1 LQVADEQGCRGIFL
15 AQKFQDFSRELMLLY
30 STTMPNHPFALSKT
44 DYKIAR
50 GCPTKLYYR
59 MLKYPSN
66 TDGDEYMELL
76 AQGGYM
82 IGAIAS
88 LLFPEAVAIYEPNHT
103 KAVRI
108 TQEHLQKENVT
119 LLEAAFVS
127 RGKFARP
134 DILIKKGVHLTLIEV
149 KAKSFASTEPNPF
162 RNKKGMIVPSW
173 QPYLEDLTF
182 QALILREL
190 FPASTLT
197 CELMMPDKSR
207 TTSID
212 KLHSLFE
219 LNQIAEDES
228 GYPRARFTF
237 TGDLEQLRRNHFL
250 ARLNADPEVAELI
263 PEVSLAANA
272 FLQSMNPLTKISVP
286 ISFACKDCEYRV
298 AQNEQKNGF
307 RECWSTLADPEPHI
321 FDLYHGGT
329 VREVSDL
336 IAAGKTGLFD
346 LPQSALAKKD
356 GSIGSIAQRQL
367 IQIRNT
373 RSNTEWIDPALG
385 RLLKSYPYPLHFIDF
400 ETSGLAVPY
409 HAGMRPFENVA
420 FQWSCHTIST
430 PNAES
435 EHSEWINLEESFPNF
450 AFAESLMKQLGR
462 DGTVFMW
469 ATHESTILQ
478 DILRQMEGRYKNED
492 LKDWLEW
499 ITTSRMVDMNALAL
513 NHYFHPLMKG
523 RTSIKK
529 VLDAIWQANPSL
541 RSRFPAYVKEEN
553 GGLLSPHKSL
563 PSLVIEGRDVFV
575 NEGTGAITAYQSM
588 LYGSQKSNMVARA
601 QWKQLLLHYCELD
614 TLAMVMIFS
623 HWRESFSAR

>member
-1 LQVADEQGCRGIFL
+1 MTKTL
-15 AQKFQDFSRELMLLY
+15 
-30 STTMPNHPFALSKT
+30 ALSKT
-44 DYKIAR
+44 DYKTAR
-50 GCPTKLYYR
+50 DCHTKLYYR
-59 MLKYPSN
+59 MLKYPSSK
-66 TDGDEYMELL
+66 DGDEYMELL

-88 LLFPEAVAIYEPNHT
+88 LLFPEAIAIYEPSHD
-103 KAVRI
+103 KAVQI
-108 TQEHLQKENVT
+108 TQVHLQKENVT

-127 RGKFARP
+127 KGKFARP
-134 DILIKKGVHLTLIEV
+134 DILIKTGDHLTLIEV
-149 KAKSFASTEPNPF
+149 KAKSFDSTEPIPF
-162 RNKKGMIVPSW
+162 RNKKGLIVPGW

-212 KLHSLFE
+212 NLHSLFE

-228 GYPRARFTF
+228 GYPRVRFTF
-237 TGDLEQLRRNHFL
+237 TGDVEQLRQNHFL
-250 ARLNADPEVAELI
+250 TRLNADLEVSELI
-263 PEVSLAANA
+263 PEVSLAADA
-272 FLQSMNPLTKISVP
+272 FLQSMNPLTKISIP

-298 AQNEQKNGF
+298 AQDEQQNGF
-307 RECWSTLADPEPHI
+307 RECWGTLADSNPHI
-321 FDLYHGGT
+321 FDLYYGGT
-329 VREVSDL
+329 VKEVNDL
-336 IAAGKTGLFD
+336 IATGKTSLFD
-346 LPQSALAKKD
+346 LPESALTKKD
-356 GSIGSIAQRQL
+356 GSVGPRNQRQL
-367 IQIRNT
+367 IQMRNS

-385 RLLKSYPYPLHFIDF
+385 GILESYSYPLHFIDF
-400 ETSGLAVPY
+400 ETSALAVPY

-420 FQWSCHTIST
+420 FQWSCHTI
-430 PNAES
+430 PRPDAES
-435 EHSEWINLEESFPNF
+435 EHTEWINLEESFPNF
-450 AFAESLMKQLGR
+450 AFAESLMNQLGR

-469 ATHESTILQ
+469 ATHENTILK
-478 DILRQMEGRYKNED
+478 DILRQMESRYKNEA

-499 ITTSRMVDMNALAL
+499 ITTSHMVDMNALAL

-523 RTSIKK
+523 RTSVKK

-553 GGLLSPHKSL
+553 GELLSPHKSL
-563 PSLVIEGRDVFV
+563 PPLVIDGKDVFV

-588 LYGSQKSNMVARA
+588 LYGSQKSNMAARE
-601 QWKQLLLHYCELD
+601 QWKHLLLQYCELD

-623 HWRESFSAR
+623 HWREKLNAK